1 MWEDMFFQLAANGYF
16 FDHEIDF
23 PASVKEKLPPDV
35 SPVYWDYFSEDPA
48 ACEAMVLSSK
58 KLSDKVW
65 FAGGAWVWAG
75 FSPHLRF
82 SNERNAVALE
92 KCVEHGIRN
101 AMITLW
107 ADHGGECPFY
117 AALPTLMHAAGTAQG
132 WALTQIKRRFREIT
146 GESYD
151 EEALF
156 EPEIS
161 IKYGAFFLGLLLDE
175 FEDTKTALAAYHAGR
190 GQVNKWLVNP
200 EYSADSKKLD
210 NIPFEDTSAYAEK
223 VMKVKYLYVKI
234 YKMEG

>member
-1 MWEDMFFQLAANGYF
+1 MLNK
-16 FDHEIDF
+16 
-23 PASVKEKLPPDV
+23 PVKNSVKLLSGLLILSVV
-35 SPVYWDYFSEDPA
+35 SAIIV
-48 ACEAMVLSSK
+48 V
-58 KLSDKVW
+58 
-65 FAGGAWVWAG
+65 
-75 FSPHLRF
+75 
-82 SNERNAVALE
+82 NAVSLVLHTLYPKEYSDSVEKYAQEYGVDEALLYALIE
-92 KCVEHGIRN
+92 CESGFDKN
-101 AMITLW
+101 AVSSVG
-107 ADHGGECPFY
+107 AKG
-117 AALPTLMHAAGTAQG
+117 
-132 WALTQIKRRFREIT
+132 LTQITPETFKWLQTKT